1 MVSEEELKTARL
13 ADNEPPHSNRRLP
26 ATVWIGTGATII
38 ALVAVALKYSPHAK
52 AKPAG
57 TTPAS
62 LPHVAVSRPL
72 VENLDTHLSF
82 LGQFS
87 AVSQVEIR
95 AQLGGALTDISVK
108 DGDVVHEGDLL
119 FTIDPQPYE
128 IALAQATA
136 QLRVAT
142 AHLELAERQLARAT
156 DLQESDAGT
165 VENVDQRT
173 GDQRAAQASV
183 D

>member
-1 MVSEEELKTARL
+1 
-13 ADNEPPHSNRRLP
+13 
-26 ATVWIGTGATII
+26 
-38 ALVAVALKYSPHAK
+38 
-52 AKPAG
+52 
-57 TTPAS
+57 
-62 LPHVAVSRPL
+62 VSRPL
-72 VENLDTHLSF
+72 VEN

-119 FTIDPQPYE
+119 FTIDSQPYE

>member
-108 DGDVVHEGDLL
+108 DGDVVHE
-119 FTIDPQPYE
+119 
-128 IALAQATA
+128 
-136 QLRVAT
+136 
-142 AHLELAERQLARAT
+142 
-156 DLQESDAGT
+156 
-165 VENVDQRT
+165 
-173 GDQRAAQASV
+173 
-183 D
+183 